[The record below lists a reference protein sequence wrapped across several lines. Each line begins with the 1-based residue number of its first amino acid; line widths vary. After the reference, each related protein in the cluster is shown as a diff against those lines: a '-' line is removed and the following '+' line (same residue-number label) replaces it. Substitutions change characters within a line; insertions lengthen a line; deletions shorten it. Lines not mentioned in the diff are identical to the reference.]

1 MGVLIRTRLEILRIR
16 ELSKNQNETH
26 IKIMSKNVTAH
37 CVKIVAFFKKVSVFI
52 IALT

>member
-1 MGVLIRTRLEILRIR
+1 MFENVTVPKIEIGINQWMGVLIRTRLEILRIR

-37 CVKIVAFFKKVSVFI
+37 CV
-52 IALT
+52 